1 MIGSALTNLI
11 FAPDDCHV
19 IEFNEYPDG
28 DVWTNAHGKIPV
40 RSMILNG
47 HWESTVSGEYWN
59 LEVSK
64 KHPTNFYDGNVRM
77 SIRELLQV
85 FKQMGLL
92 KADVDINQY
101 PVEEHTIWKKEERE
115 GFPLY

>member
-1 MIGSALTNLI
+1 MNECAREDSCTQH
-11 FAPDDCHV
+11 D
-19 IEFNEYPDG
+19 IE
-28 DVWTNAHGKIPV
+28 W
-40 RSMILNG
+40 S
-47 HWESTVSGEYWN
+47 WESTVSGEYWN

-92 KADVDINQY
+92 KAEVDINHCESISSGRTY
-101 PVEEHTIWKKEERE
+101 NMEERRTGRFSNLLNFNVSFLPFTE
-115 GFPLY
+115 FTCVTGGSLL